1 MKTTSRSPLSRAL
14 SLLWLDGHDIGVL
27 LAYNLATGI
36 LALAIPLASQALVN
50 TIAQG
55 LLLQPVIVLA
65 SAVFVGL
72 LLSGALRW
80 LQMLIVEFIHER
92 LLSRQALTL
101 ADRLPRASSG
111 ALSHVSCNR
120 FLEVASLQKNW
131 SKLLLDVPGALVEI
145 LVSLA
150 LLALY
155 GQNVWG
161 PVLIFLGLGAGL
173 HLLLGYGAV
182 RWGTAASHAKYA
194 VADWLQEMVDCRS
207 GLKLNPSRSYWLART
222 DDLVV
227 SYLKARRHFF
237 AVILRQSGLYY
248 LSVALASA
256 GILGLGGA
264 LVLNRELSLGQLVA
278 AELVIL
284 NLLKAVEKLVKGT
297 SAFYEAQV
305 NLDKLAH
312 LSDLPLERS
321 DGHPLPASEQGLAV
335 RCRGL
340 TYGHPGGP
348 ALLNQLDLEIPAGIK
363 MAILGPNGSGKSTL
377 IDLLIGGLEPQ
388 LGTVE
393 IDGQDLRSL
402 QLDSLRRQV
411 GLATDHNE
419 MLEATLEENIL
430 VGREV
435 SSGELR
441 WALETSGLDEHL
453 PWLPQG
459 LRTPLLRQGRNLSRS
474 QWQRVMVA
482 RALLGKPRLLILD
495 EAFTGIDEPKLEHL
509 LETIF
514 DRSSSQT
521 VLLISRRPEA
531 VRRCEII
538 SILHEGRIQESGSP
552 RELARRPES
561 LFCNFYPECARH
573 AAL

>member
-1 MKTTSRSPLSRAL
+1 MAESFRPPLTRAL
-14 SLLWLDGHDIGVL
+14 QLLWLDGRDVAVL

-55 LLLQPVIVLA
+55 LLLQPVVVLA
-65 SAVFVGL
+65 SAVLVGL
-72 LLSGALRW
+72 MLAGALRL

-92 LLSRQALTL
+92 LLARQALTL
-101 ADRLPRASSG
+101 ADRLPRALTG
-111 ALSHVSCNR
+111 ALSQVNCNR

-131 SKLLLDVPGALVEI
+131 TKLLLDVPGALVEI
-145 LVSLA
+145 LVGLA
-150 LLALY
+150 LLAFY
-155 GQNVWG
+155 GQSVWL
-161 PVLIFLGLGAGL
+161 PVLLFLGLGACL

-182 RWGTAASHAKYA
+182 RWGTAESHAKYA

-207 GLKLNPSRSYWLART
+207 GLRLNPSRPYWLQRT
-222 DDLVV
+222 DELVV
-227 SYLKARRHFF
+227 AYLRARRRFF
-237 AVILRQSGLYY
+237 AVVLRQSTLYY
-248 LSVALASA
+248 VSVAFASA

-284 NLLKAVEKLVKGT
+284 NLLKAVEKLVRGT
-297 SAFYEAQV
+297 SACYEAQV
-305 NLDKLAH
+305 NLHKLAH

-321 DGHPLPASEQGLAV
+321 DGQPLPASPQGLAV

-340 TYGHPGGP
+340 TFTHPGGP
-348 ALLNQLDLEIPAGIK
+348 PLLNQLDLEIPAGAK
-363 MAILGPNGSGKSTL
+363 VGLLGSNGCGKSTL
-377 IDLLIGGLEPQ
+377 ADLLSGTLEPG

-393 IDGQDLRSL
+393 LDGQELRSL
-402 QLDSLRRQV
+402 RLDSVRRQV

-430 VGREV
+430 LGREV
-435 SSGELR
+435 SAGELR
-441 WALETSGLDEHL
+441 WALEASGLDEHL

-482 RALLGKPRLLILD
+482 RALLGRPRLLILD
-495 EAFTGIDEPKLEHL
+495 EAFTGIDEPKLERL
-509 LETIF
+509 LETLF
-514 DRSSSQT
+514 DRFSAQT
-521 VLLISRRPEA
+521 VLLISRRPEV
-531 VRRCEII
+531 VRRCEVIH
-538 SILHEGRIQESGSP
+538 ILHEGRIQESGSP
-552 RELARRPES
+552 QELARRPES
-561 LFCNFYPECARH
+561 LFRQFYPECARH
-573 AAL
+573 AAV